1 MDDVAFG
8 QVLVVSA
15 DERWLRVL
23 EVTLRLG
30 GAETVPLR
38 SARDAFSLAGHDSS
52 MAAIVIDL
60 AQVSGDELEVARGL
74 LDHSPLPAVVIL
86 PERLAAQQEKFAAA
100 GATVLVRPYRPSE
113 LYAAL
118 RITEADTPT
127 DADVAEATASDPETA
142 ASDAAAA
149 SAPTTP
155 TPEPVAASAVD
166 AHIEAE
172 EP

>member
-1 MDDVAFG
+1 MGDVGFG

-30 GAETVPLR
+30 GAETVSLR

-52 MAAIVIDL
+52 MSAIVLDL
-60 AQVSGDELEVARGL
+60 AQATGDELEVARGL
-74 LDHSPLPAVVIL
+74 LGHSPLPAVVIL
-86 PERLAAQQEKFAAA
+86 PERLAAQQESFAAA
-100 GATVLVRPYRPSE
+100 GATVLLRPYRPSE

-118 RITEADTPT
+118 RITEADLPA
-127 DADVAEATASDPETA
+127 DADVAAATAADAEPA
-142 ASDAAAA
+142 A
-149 SAPTTP
+149 
-155 TPEPVAASAVD
+155 TPEPVPASAAD
-166 AHIEAE
+166 APADAE